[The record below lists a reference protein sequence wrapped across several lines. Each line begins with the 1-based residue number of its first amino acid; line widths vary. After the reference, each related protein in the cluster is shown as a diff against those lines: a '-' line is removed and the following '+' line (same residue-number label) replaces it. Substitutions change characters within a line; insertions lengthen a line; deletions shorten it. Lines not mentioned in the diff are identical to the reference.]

1 MIIIASVRDGRA
13 GVPIGQWFEQA
24 ARDHGGF
31 DVTVADLKEIDLP
44 LMTEPNHPRLRQYT
58 QPKTWAWSERVDAAD
73 AFVFVMPEY
82 NFTVTAPLV
91 NALDYLVHEW
101 AYKPAG
107 LVTYGG
113 ISGGLRAAQHLK
125 PKLNALN
132 MHPVKEAVT
141 IPFAA
146 RQLNEGVFTPNESQ
160 ERSAADMLD
169 SLFRWERAM
178 RELRVPAASAA
189 D

>member
-1 MIIIASVRDGRA
+1 
-13 GVPIGQWFEQA
+13 
-24 ARDHGGF
+24 
-31 DVTVADLKEIDLP
+31 
-44 LMTEPNHPRLRQYT
+44 
-58 QPKTWAWSERVDAAD
+58 
-73 AFVFVMPEY
+73 MPEY

-91 NALDYLVHEW
+91 NALDYLVQEW

-146 RQLNEGVFTPNESQ
+146 KQLSDGVFTPNESQ
-160 ERSAADMLD
+160 ERSAPDMLD
-169 SLFRWERAM
+169 SLLRWERAM